1 VDPALAVFDE
11 GLGPGYLIAADL
23 RALVAADE
31 SEAGVYVALADGAV
45 AGAALV
51 DRAPVDVV
59 ARISAEAGAAGH
71 PRPDLATRRVG
82 RLRTGA
88 VRPPYRRR
96 GIGRALM
103 EARLDR
109 LRATGCTAVVA
120 LAWLSGD
127 RDTSVGLLRA
137 HGLERVAEI
146 PGYWQADPPD
156 SGPPCPV
163 CAWPCRCVAAVHVA
177 LW

>member
-1 VDPALAVFDE
+1 
-11 GLGPGYLIAADL
+11 
-23 RALVAADE
+23 
-31 SEAGVYVALADGAV
+31 VALEDGAV

-51 DRAPVDVV
+51 DRAPADVV
-59 ARISAEAGAAGH
+59 ARITAEARAAGH
-71 PRPDLATRRVG
+71 PRPDLAARRVG

-103 EARLDR
+103 EARLDQ
-109 LRATGCTAVVA
+109 LRSVGCTAVVA
-120 LAWLSGD
+120 LAWVSGE
-127 RDTSVGLLRA
+127 RDTSLGLLRA
-137 HGLERVAEI
+137 HGLEPVAEI
-146 PGYWQADPPD
+146 PGYWRADPPD

-163 CAWPCRCVAAVHVA
+163 CGRPCRCVAAVHVA